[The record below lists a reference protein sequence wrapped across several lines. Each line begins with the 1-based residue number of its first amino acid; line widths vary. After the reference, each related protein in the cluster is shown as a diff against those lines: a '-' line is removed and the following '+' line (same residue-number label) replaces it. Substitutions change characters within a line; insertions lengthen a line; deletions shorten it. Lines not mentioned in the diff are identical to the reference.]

1 MERVLIADQDAL
13 QGKIAHLNCYTG
25 IEQLCVVSDWDRT
38 LTKARTE
45 DGQDA
50 TSYSAIAHGAYL
62 GEAYRVEMDRLY
74 ARYRP
79 IEISQ
84 TISHREKQQAMRDWW
99 MAALAMMQK
108 YGLTEEIIE
117 DIAVRDFM
125 RLRDGAIDF
134 FNILADREIPLLILS
149 AGIGNAISK
158 FLNVR
163 ALLTSNVTVTANKL
177 IFDTQGI
184 VAGFCEPVIHS
195 FNKARHASTPQGY
208 VLLLGDTI
216 EDAQMVNDADATRVI
231 RMGFL
236 NEAVEEN
243 SAAYLRAYDIVICND
258 ASMAPVIELLASLA
272 SPEETS

>member
-1 MERVLIADQDAL
+1 MERVLIADEVAL
-13 QGKIAHLNCYTG
+13 QDKSAQLNGYTE

-84 TISHREKQQAMRDWW
+84 TVSHREKQKAMRDWW

-108 YGLTEEIIE
+108 YGLTEEMIE

-125 RLRDGAIDF
+125 RLRDSAIDF
-134 FNILADREIPLLILS
+134 FNILSAREIPLLILS
-149 AGIGNAISK
+149 AGIGNVISK
-158 FLNVR
+158 FLKVR
-163 ALLTSNVTVTANKL
+163 SLLTSNVTVTANKL
-177 IFDTQGI
+177 IFDTHGV

-195 FNKARHASTPQGY
+195 FNKARHANAPQGY

-216 EDAQMVNDADATRVI
+216 EDAQMVDDTDADCVI
-231 RMGFL
+231 RVGFL

-243 SAAYLRAYDIVICND
+243 GAAYLRAYDVVICND
-258 ASMAPVIELLASLA
+258 ASMAPVIELLEALC
-272 SPEETS
+272 P

>member
-1 MERVLIADQDAL
+1 MERVLIADQDTL
-13 QGKIAHLNCYTG
+13 QDKIAQLNSHIGT
-25 IEQLCVVSDWDRT
+25 EQLCVVSDWDRT

-62 GEAYRVEMDRLY
+62 GETYRVEMDRLY

-84 TISHREKQQAMRDWW
+84 TISHRKKQKAMRNWW
-99 MAALAMMQK
+99 MVALAMMQK

-117 DIAVRDFM
+117 DIAIRDFM
-125 RLRDGAIDF
+125 RLRDGSIDLF
-134 FNILADREIPLLILS
+134 KILADREIPLSILS
-149 AGIGNAISK
+149 AGIGNVIAK
-158 FLNVR
+158 FLKVR
-163 ALLTSNVTVTANKL
+163 ALLTTNVTITANKL
-177 IFDTQGI
+177 IFDTYGA

-195 FNKARHASTPQGY
+195 FNKARHASTPRSC

-216 EDAQMVNDADATRVI
+216 EDAQMVKNADADCVI
-231 RMGFL
+231 RVGFL

-243 SAAYLRAYDIVICND
+243 RAAYLRTYDIVICND
-258 ASMAPVIELLASLA
+258 ASMAPVIELLEALLKDH
-272 SPEETS
+272 ET

>member
-1 MERVLIADQDAL
+1 MDHVLIADEVAL
-13 QGKIAHLNCYTG
+13 QDKIAHFQRMG

-50 TSYSAIAHGAYL
+50 TSYSVIAHGAYL

-84 TISHREKQQAMRDWW
+84 TISHRKKQKAMRDWW
-99 MAALAMMQK
+99 MAALEMMQK
-108 YGLTEEIIE
+108 YGLTDEIIE

-125 RLRDGAIDF
+125 RLRDSAIDF
-134 FNILADREIPLLILS
+134 FNILADREIPLFILS
-149 AGIGNAISK
+149 AGIGNVISK
-158 FLNVR
+158 FLKVR
-163 ALLTSNVTVTANKL
+163 SLHTSNVTITANKL
-177 IFDTQGI
+177 IFNTHGA

-195 FNKARHASTPQGY
+195 FNKARHASTPRGC

-216 EDAQMVNDADATRVI
+216 EDAQMVNDADADCIIRV
-231 RMGFL
+231 GFL
-236 NEAVEEN
+236 NESVAEN
-243 SAAYLRAYDIVICND
+243 RAAYQRAYDIVICND
-258 ASMAPVIELLASLA
+258 ASMTPVIELLRKSLD
-272 SPEETS
+272 TL